1 MTSQP
6 ETDPQPQSKRF
17 SPIVLIFLA
26 LPILGVIIALV
37 MLSGERNLNQA
48 EGIAVEQDFTT
59 TGWQAADFALPA
71 LDTEGGDTTI
81 QLSDLR
87 GRVVFVNFWATDC
100 VPCVRELPAFEA
112 FMQEQDENGAVILAV
127 NGAESA
133 ETINTFLDSIDVNR
147 SAFPIALDRDLS
159 VRQEYGVI
167 ALPTTFVID
176 AEGVVRS
183 RKLGEITLQN
193 LRDYVSQIS

>member
-1 MTSQP
+1 MT
-6 ETDPQPQSKRF
+6 PQPDTKPQTKRF

-26 LPILGVIIALV
+26 LPIMGVIIALV

-48 EGIAVEQDFTT
+48 EGIAVEQDYTT
-59 TGWQAADFALPA
+59 TGSQAADFALPA
-71 LDTEGGDTTI
+71 LEGDTTI

-133 ETINTFLDSIDVNR
+133 ETINTFLDSINVSS
-147 SAFPIALDRDLS
+147 SAFPIA
-159 VRQEYGVI
+159 
-167 ALPTTFVID
+167 
-176 AEGVVRS
+176 
-183 RKLGEITLQN
+183 
-193 LRDYVSQIS
+193 